1 MMTFQQQLFEVALDF
16 TNKLVLN
23 GDATPTKAGSV
34 KHWLKGSEPSD
45 QAYSIKFGKVG
56 EALAQWFIEQ
66 SPNSVEL
73 LSCGVKKMSSGKKKD
88 FDLLW
93 RDTTTNT
100 IFLRELKGNIEL
112 DSEKLPATFSKMRG
126 ELQPELEKLY
136 PGATIDVGILN
147 WSIFSRDQLT
157 KGLSHIKKCEQ
168 AGVPVEHMKEFTERL
183 NIPLTQEC
191 WHDLGRTLGKQT
203 WSTTEPL
210 AEHIKQLE
218 EQQKNTQDYIK
229 QIEEQQKI
237 TQDYIK
243 LLEEQLKAKK

>member
-1 MMTFQQQLFEVALDF
+1 
-16 TNKLVLN
+16 
-23 GDATPTKAGSV
+23 
-34 KHWLKGSEPSD
+34 
-45 QAYSIKFGKVG
+45 
-56 EALAQWFIEQ
+56 
-66 SPNSVEL
+66 
-73 LSCGVKKMSSGKKKD
+73 MSSGKKKD

-100 IFLRELKGNIEL
+100 IYLRELKGNIEL

-147 WSIFSRDQLT
+147 WSIFSRCQLT

-191 WHDLGRTLGKQT
+191 WHELGRTLGNQT
-203 WSTTEPL
+203 WSGNSSTTETL
-210 AEHIKQLE
+210 QAQVL
-218 EQQKNTQDYIK
+218 QQQEYIK
-229 QIEEQQKI
+229 Q
-237 TQDYIK
+237 
-243 LLEEQLKAKK
+243 LEEQLKAKNKQHIPLNPN

>member
-1 MMTFQQQLFEVALDF
+1 MMAFQKQMFEVAHDF
-16 TNKLVLN
+16 TNQLVLN
-23 GDATPTKAGSV
+23 GEVTSTKPGSV

-56 EALAQWFIEQ
+56 EALAQWLVDQ

-93 RDTTTNT
+93 RDTATNT

-112 DSEKLPATFSKMRG
+112 DSEKLPATFSKMKE

-136 PGATIDVGILN
+136 PEATIDVGILN

-168 AGVPVEHMKEFTERL
+168 SGVQVEHMKEFTERL
-183 NIPLTQEC
+183 NIPLTKEC
-191 WHDLGRTLGKQT
+191 WWELGHTLGKQT
-203 WSTTEPL
+203 WSTKSSTTETLHAPL
-210 AEHIKQLE
+210 LQQQEYIKQLEADNKHKQDYIKQLE
-218 EQQKNTQDYIK
+218 EQ
-229 QIEEQQKI
+229 
-237 TQDYIK
+237 
-243 LLEEQLKAKK
+243 LKANK

>member
-1 MMTFQQQLFEVALDF
+1 MTSPQQLFEQQLFAVAHDF
-16 TNKLVLN
+16 TNELVLN
-23 GDATPTKAGSV
+23 GGVTATKPGSV
-34 KHWLKGSEPSD
+34 KHWLRGSEPSD

-73 LSCGVKKMSSGKKKD
+73 LSCGVKMMSSGKKKD

-93 RDTTTNT
+93 RDTSTNT

-112 DSEKLPATFSKMRG
+112 DSEKLPATFSKMRE

-157 KGLSHIKKCEQ
+157 KGLSHIRKCED
-168 AGVPVEHMKEFTERL
+168 AGVPVEHMNEFSQRL

-191 WHDLGRTLGKQT
+191 WHALGRALGSQV
-203 WSTTEPL
+203 WS
-210 AEHIKQLE
+210 
-218 EQQKNTQDYIK
+218 
-229 QIEEQQKI
+229 
-237 TQDYIK
+237 
-243 LLEEQLKAKK
+243 

>member
-1 MMTFQQQLFEVALDF
+1 MTFQQQLFDAARDY
-16 TNKLVLN
+16 TNNLVLN
-23 GDATPTKAGSV
+23 GEATATKPGSV

-93 RDTTTNT
+93 RDTSTNT
-100 IFLRELKGNIEL
+100 IYLRELKGNIEL

-147 WSIFSRDQLT
+147 WSIFTRDQLT
-157 KGLSHIKKCEQ
+157 KGLSHIKKCEG
-168 AGVPVEHMKEFTERL
+168 AGVPVEHMSEFTKRL

-191 WHDLGRTLGKQT
+191 WHELGRTLGAQT
-203 WSTTEPL
+203 WPRKSPKSHTLQEQL
-210 AEHIKQLE
+210 LQQQEYIKQLE
-218 EQQKNTQDYIK
+218 A
-229 QIEEQQKI
+229 
-237 TQDYIK
+237 
-243 LLEEQLKAKK
+243 QLAAKK

>member
-1 MMTFQQQLFEVALDF
+1 MTFQQQLFEVARDF
-16 TNKLVLN
+16 TNQLVLN
-23 GDATPTKAGSV
+23 GDVTPTKAGSV

-45 QAYSIKFGKVG
+45 QAYCIKFGKVG

-66 SPNSVEL
+66 SPNSVKL

-100 IFLRELKGNIEL
+100 IYLRELKGNIEL

-191 WHDLGRTLGKQT
+191 WHDLGRTLGNQT
-203 WSTTEPL
+203 WSTSEPL

-218 EQQKNTQDYIK
+218 EQRLIQHDYIK
-229 QIEEQQKI
+229 QLEEQRLIQH
-237 TQDYIK
+237 DYIK
-243 LLEEQLKAKK
+243 QLEEQLKAKK